1 MEGAG
6 RPTRQIPLQISI
18 YRYGGM
24 GLAGWVVVV
33 VVMAVVSSSSAYRDW
48 FPLCCMFSLL
58 SPSLCS
64 DLFLFPLQ
72 ASWIKYFIPTLMK
85 RKFHFYPITTLS
97 VIGVLHQTPAA
108 LLLMIKDFS
117 LTTKQSKACWEL
129 LKLQW
134 RTLGVY
140 LSKSFAIVF
149 IKVYYYNAVHVM
161 YDGIRHRDF

>member
-33 VVMAVVSSSSAYRDW
+33 VMVVVSSSSAYRDW
-48 FPLCCMFSLL
+48 FPLCCLFSPL

-85 RKFHFYPITTLS
+85 RKFYFFPITTLS

-117 LTTKQSKACWEL
+117 LTTKQSKARWEL

-134 RTLGVY
+134 RTLGMY
-140 LSKSFAIVF
+140 LSKSLVIVF
-149 IKVYYYNAVHVM
+149 IKVYYYNVM